1 MANRTR
7 IPDPLLNVGR
17 GFLMGGAD
25 IIPGVSGGTV
35 ALILGIYER
44 LVNAISR
51 FDLTFLG
58 HVRKGEV
65 AAAARHIDLV
75 FLGTLLLGIGI
86 GVVGLGGLMHYLL
99 EEQLQYTFGAFF
111 GLILASSWHVARII
125 DRWNVQRAGY
135 MVVGA
140 VGAFFLVALPVFDK
154 PPDSVWYILAC
165 GCVSICAMILPGISG
180 AFILLI
186 LGAYSELTGAID
198 EIKHG
203 RIGGDVPL
211 TLAAFAVGAT
221 IGILS
226 FTKFLKWLL
235 QRYEPATM
243 AVLCGFMIGSLRK
256 IWPFKFDLNPEETKF
271 KLKEFRNEWPDWSAG
286 DVWATI
292 GLAVVAFGFV
302 LLLERFGAAG
312 SHSTPNTPGDA

>member
-1 MANRTR
+1 MA
-7 IPDPLLNVGR
+7 ILAKIKDPLLNVGR
-17 GFLMGGAD
+17 GFMMGGAD

-65 AAAARHIDLV
+65 AAAARHIDLG
-75 FLGTLLLGIGI
+75 FLGTLFLGIGI
-86 GVVGLGGLMHYLL
+86 GVIGLGGLMHYLL
-99 EEQLQYTFGAFF
+99 AHQLQYTFGAFF
-111 GLILASSWHVARII
+111 GLILASCWHVARII
-125 DRWNVQRAGY
+125 DRWNVKLVGC
-135 MVVGA
+135 MVAGA
-140 VGAFFLVALPVFDK
+140 VGAFFLVALPVFK
-154 PPDSVWYILAC
+154 SPPDSAWYILAC

-186 LGAYSELTGAID
+186 LGAYSELTGAIE

-211 TLAAFAVGAT
+211 TLGAFALGAT

-235 QRYEPATM
+235 ARFESATM

-256 IWPFKFDLNPEETKF
+256 IWPFKFDLNPEKTKF

-286 DVWATI
+286 EAWATI

-302 LLLERFGAAG
+302 LLLERFGTTR
-312 SHSTPNTPGDA
+312 SHSAPSTTGDV